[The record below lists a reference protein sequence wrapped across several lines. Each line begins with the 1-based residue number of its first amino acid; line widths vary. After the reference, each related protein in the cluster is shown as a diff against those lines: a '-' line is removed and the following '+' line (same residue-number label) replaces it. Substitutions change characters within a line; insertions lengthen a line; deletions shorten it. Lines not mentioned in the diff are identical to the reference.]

1 MPVSPAG
8 AGETEFRARI
18 LDSLRHIERSRP
30 MPRIVIFAGD
40 GVGPEVVG
48 EAVKVLTAVERRFG
62 HTFELDSRAIGGD
75 ALERFGVPVREEDI
89 EATRRADA
97 AILGAVG
104 GPKWDAVEP
113 ALRPERGLLQIRKE
127 LELFANLRP
136 VSVLPALASTSPLKS
151 EIIADVD
158 LLVVRELTGGIYF
171 GEPSRRWTDD
181 HGRAAVDTLIYR
193 EHEIERVVRLA
204 FELARSRRRRVTSVD
219 KSNVLQSSRLW
230 REIANEVSA
239 EYSDVQLEH
248 VLVDAM
254 AMHLIKSPGGF
265 DVIVTENMFGDILT
279 DEASVLSGS
288 IGLLPSAS
296 LSARVGDAPGTRF
309 GLYEP
314 IHGSAP
320 DIAGRG
326 KANPAGAI
334 LSAALMLRWSL
345 ALEDAAKAI
354 ERAVVDAIT
363 AGVRTPDVAG
373 HAREAVSPSEFG
385 DEVARRVEAT

>member
-1 MPVSPAG
+1 
-8 AGETEFRARI
+8 
-18 LDSLRHIERSRP
+18 

-62 HTFELDSRAIGGD
+62 HTFELDLRAIGGD
-75 ALERFGVPVREEDI
+75 ALEQFGVPVREEDI

-97 AILGAVG
+97 ALLGAVG

-113 ALRPERGLLQIRKE
+113 SLRPERGLLQIRKE

-334 LSAALMLRWSL
+334 LSAALMLRWSF

-354 ERAVVDAIT
+354 ERAVVDAVT
-363 AGVRTPDVAG
+363 AGVRTPDIAA
-373 HAREAVSPSEFG
+373 HAQKAVSSSDFG
-385 DEVARRVEAT
+385 DEVANRVEAG

>member
-1 MPVSPAG
+1 
-8 AGETEFRARI
+8 
-18 LDSLRHIERSRP
+18 
-30 MPRIVIFAGD
+30 MPRIVVFAGD

-62 HTFELDSRAIGGD
+62 RTFELEWRAIGGD
-75 ALERFGVPVREEDI
+75 ALDKFGVPVLPEDI

-97 AILGAVG
+97 ALLGAVG

-113 ALRPERGLLQIRKE
+113 SLRPERGLLQIRKE
-127 LELFANLRP
+127 LGLFANLRP
-136 VSVLPALASTSPLKS
+136 VSVLPALTASSPLKV
-151 EIIADVD
+151 EIIRNVD

-171 GEPSRRWTDD
+171 GEPSRRWTDES
-181 HGRAAVDTLIYR
+181 GRAAVDTLIYR
-193 EHEIERVVRLA
+193 EHEIERVARLA
-204 FELARSRRRRVTSVD
+204 FELARSRRRHVSSID

-230 REIANEVSA
+230 REIVNEVSA
-239 EYSDVQLEH
+239 EFPDVQLDH

-254 AMHLIKSPGGF
+254 AMHLIKRPGEF
-265 DVIVTENMFGDILT
+265 DVVVTENMFGDILT

-296 LSARVGDAPGTRF
+296 LSANAGDAPGTRF

-320 DIAGRG
+320 DIAGLG

-334 LSAALMLRWSL
+334 LSAALMLRWSF
-345 ALEDAAKAI
+345 ALDDAANAI
-354 ERAVVDAIT
+354 ERSVADTIA
-363 AGVRTPDVAG
+363 AGVRTPDIAAEG
-373 HAREAVSPSEFG
+373 MSPVGPAEFG
-385 DEVARRVEAT
+385 DEVAHRVEAT

>member
-1 MPVSPAG
+1 
-8 AGETEFRARI
+8 
-18 LDSLRHIERSRP
+18 
-30 MPRIVIFAGD
+30 
-40 GVGPEVVG
+40 
-48 EAVKVLTAVERRFG
+48 
-62 HTFELDSRAIGGD
+62 
-75 ALERFGVPVREEDI
+75 
-89 EATRRADA
+89 
-97 AILGAVG
+97 VG
-104 GPKWDAVEP
+104 GPTWDAVEP
-113 ALRPERGLLQIRKE
+113 SLRPERGLLQIRKE

-136 VSVLPALASTSPLKS
+136 VSVLPALTASSPLKP

-171 GEPSRRWTDD
+171 GEPSRRWSDEG
-181 HGRAAVDTLIYR
+181 GRAAVDTLIYR

-204 FELARSRRRRVTSVD
+204 FELARSRRRRIASVD

-230 REIANEVSA
+230 REIVNEVAA
-239 EYSDVQLEH
+239 EFPDVELEH

-254 AMHLIKSPGGF
+254 AMHLIKSPGMF

-296 LSARVGDAPGTRF
+296 LSAKPGDVPGTRF

-334 LSAALMLRWSL
+334 LSAALMLRWSF
-345 ALEDAAKAI
+345 ALEDAANAV
-354 ERAVVDAIT
+354 ERAVADTIT
-363 AGVRTPDVAG
+363 AGIRTQDIAADG
-373 HAREAVSPSEFG
+373 IGAVSPSEFG
-385 DEVARRVEAT
+385 DEVARRLEAT

>member
-1 MPVSPAG
+1 
-8 AGETEFRARI
+8 
-18 LDSLRHIERSRP
+18 

-48 EAVKVLTAVERRFG
+48 EAVKVLSAVERRFG
-62 HTFELDSRAIGGD
+62 HTFELESRAIGGG
-75 ALERFGVPVREEDI
+75 ALDQFGVPVRAEDI
-89 EATRRADA
+89 DVARRADA
-97 AILGAVG
+97 ALLGAVG

-113 ALRPERGLLQIRKE
+113 SLRPERGLLQIRKE

-136 VSVLPALASTSPLKS
+136 VSVLPALVASSPLKP
-151 EIIADVD
+151 EIVANVD

-181 HGRAAVDTLIYR
+181 HGRAAVDTLVYR

-204 FELARSRRRRVTSVD
+204 FELARSRRRRVSSVD

-230 REIANEVSA
+230 REIVNEVSA
-239 EYSDVQLEH
+239 EFPDVQLEH

-254 AMHLIKSPGGF
+254 AMHLIKRPGEF
-265 DVIVTENMFGDILT
+265 DVVVTENMFGDILT

-296 LSARVGDAPGTRF
+296 LSAKVGDAPGTRF

-320 DIAGRG
+320 DIAGLGR
-326 KANPAGAI
+326 ANPAGAI
-334 LSAALMLRWSL
+334 LSAALMLRWSF
-345 ALEDAAKAI
+345 ALDEAANAI
-354 ERAVVDAIT
+354 ERAVADTIT
-363 AGVRTPDVAG
+363 AGVRTPDIAAEG
-373 HAREAVSPSEFG
+373 MSPVGASQFG
-385 DEVARRVEAT
+385 DEVACRVEAT

>member
-1 MPVSPAG
+1 
-8 AGETEFRARI
+8 
-18 LDSLRHIERSRP
+18 

-40 GVGPEVVG
+40 GVGPEVVA
-48 EAVKVLTAVERRFG
+48 EAVKVLTAVEHRFG
-62 HTFELDSRAIGGD
+62 HSFELEAHSTGGE
-75 ALERFGVPVREEDI
+75 ALDRFGVPARAEDI
-89 EATRRADA
+89 EATRSAGA
-97 AILGAVG
+97 ALLGAVG
-104 GPKWDAVEP
+104 GPKWDSVEP
-113 ALRPERGLLQIRKE
+113 SLRPERGLLQIRKE
-127 LELFANLRP
+127 LGLFANLRP
-136 VSVLPALASTSPLKS
+136 VSVLPALAGSSPLKP
-151 EIIADVD
+151 EIIANVD

-171 GEPSRRWTDD
+171 GEPSRRWTDER
-181 HGRAAVDTLIYR
+181 GRVAVDTLTYR

-204 FELARSRRRRVTSVD
+204 FELAGSRRGRIASVD

-230 REIANEVSA
+230 REVVNEVSV
-239 EYSDVQLEH
+239 EFPEVELDH

-254 AMHLIKSPGGF
+254 AMHLIKSPAAF

-296 LSARVGDAPGTRF
+296 LSDKEGDAPGTRF

-334 LSAALMLRWSL
+334 LSAALMLRWSF
-345 ALEDAAKAI
+345 ALNAAADAI
-354 ERAVVDAIT
+354 ERAVADTIT
-363 AGVRTPDVAG
+363 AGIRTPDIAAEG
-373 HAREAVSPSEFG
+373 MGAVSTSQFG
-385 DEVARRVEAT
+385 DEVARRLEEF